1 MNHTLRVLLLDDNP
15 DDRLLALRALQRE
28 LPEVKATEVTDQ
40 ESLDKALGD
49 GGFDLVITDYQ
60 LRWSDGL
67 KVLREVKRLWPNV
80 PVVMFTGTGSEEVA
94 VEAMKAG
101 LDDYVI
107 KSPRHFAKLPA
118 AAMNALKQS
127 KMRLQKAEAESSFA
141 RLFETMPI
149 G

>member
-1 MNHTLRVLLLDDNP
+1 MREGTAMRPPLMNHTLRVLLADDNP

-28 LPEVKATEVTDQ
+28 IPDLKATEITN
-40 ESLDKALGD
+40 EETLDRALQD

-67 KVLREVKRLWPNV
+67 QVLRKVKKLWPNV
-80 PVVMFTGTGSEEVA
+80 PVVMFTGTGSEEIA

-107 KSPRHFAKLPA
+107 K
-118 AAMNALKQS
+118 
-127 KMRLQKAEAESSFA
+127 
-141 RLFETMPI
+141 
-149 G
+149 